1 MNDYR
6 LQLMNG
12 IDIPIPEL
20 QVAVHSPT
28 VDDIAHMGE
37 QDYFTA
43 MQYLCLEKEMLIQD
57 EILLSSLTNFQVLM
71 KVLDQSEDKN
81 KKTMIVTLLK
91 LLFPDY
97 NATFIKDRSIVLTTD
112 GGNPILIDDSNFDF
126 FQSVVKEVLCVSNL
140 FQKDN
145 IVYNPQSDRAK
156 EIARKI
162 MAGRRKVAEIKSS
175 EHGNESILTRYQ
187 SILSVAKI
195 ATLKESSSYN
205 LFQLFDLMERY
216 TKYIESDVDLR
227 ARLAGATPDKPV
239 ESWMGELHPL
249 NK

>member
-1 MNDYR
+1 MIDYR
-6 LQLMNG
+6 LALMNG

-20 QVAVHSPT
+20 QVTIHPPT
-28 VDDIAHMGE
+28 VNDIAHMGE

-43 MQYLCLEKEMLIQD
+43 VQYLCLEKEMLIQD
-57 EILLSSLTNFQVLM
+57 EVILSSLTNFQVLM
-71 KVLDQSEDKN
+71 KILDQSEDKN
-81 KKTMIVTLLK
+81 KKAMIVTLLK

-97 NATFIKDRSIVLTTD
+97 NATIIKDRSIILTTEGKD
-112 GGNPILIDDSNFDF
+112 PILIDDSNFDF
-126 FQSVVKEVLCVSNL
+126 FQSVVKQVLCVTNL

-145 IVYNPQSDRAK
+145 IVYNPANDRAK
-156 EIARKI
+156 EIAKKI
-162 MAGRRKVAEIKSS
+162 MAGRRKVAEIKSNETS
-175 EHGNESILTRYQ
+175 NESVLTRYQ

-195 ATLKESSSYN
+195 ASLQESSQYN

-216 TKYIESDVDLR
+216 TKWIESDVDLR
-227 ARLAGATPDKPV
+227 ARLAGATPDKPT